1 MEKKLMV
8 IPPNQMNKSGKE
20 RDLKKL
26 RVAAYCRVS
35 TEQEEQL
42 GSLINQVVYY
52 REYIGEKEEYQLVE
66 IFSDEGISGTGTR
79 KRTGFRRMILACEE
93 GKIDLVIT
101 KSISRFARNTRD
113 CLYYA
118 RHLKSLGIP
127 VIFEK
132 ECINT
137 MESSGE
143 LLFTIL
149 SSLAQEESR
158 NISENTRWGI
168 RSRFQQG
175 IPHINTECF
184 LGYDKDEKGGL
195 VINPDQAQTVRRIF
209 REFLEGW
216 QPSEIARR
224 LKQEKIPGVHGEPR
238 WAAVSILRMLRN
250 EAYKGDLLM
259 QKYYVQDFLTG
270 EIRSNDGRL
279 AQYYV
284 ENNHKAIIK
293 RRTWDAVQLEL
304 KRLEKLRE
312 FRHIRELG
320 SCTMEPYYGKLF
332 CACCG
337 GKITKKSGKS
347 IWKCKNTGK
356 NGNMCFSQPVEEEH
370 ITAAIGDAWRKLV
383 QQRENLLTE
392 WENAIEHGDA
402 LESIRAE
409 QLQELTGK
417 YAQWEDVKHLTRML
431 IRGIL
436 IDGSGNLR
444 IKFMDDTC
452 LQSADFQAGNS
463 VIQ

>member
-8 IPPNQMNKSGKE
+8 IPPNQMNKNGKE

-79 KRTGFRRMILACEE
+79 KRTGFRRMISACEE

-113 CLYYA
+113 CLHYA

-209 REFLEGW
+209 QEFLEGW

-224 LKQEKIPGVHGEPR
+224 LNQEKITGVHGEPR

-259 QKYYVQDFLTG
+259 QKYYVQDFLTR

-279 AQYYV
+279 TQYYV

-304 KRLEKLRE
+304 KRLEELRE

-347 IWKCKNTGK
+347 IWKCKNIGK
-356 NGNMCFSQPVEEEH
+356 KGDMCFSKPVEEEH
-370 ITAAIGDAWRKLV
+370 ITAAIGDAWKKLV

-392 WENAIEHGDA
+392 WENVIEHGNA
-402 LESIRAE
+402 LESLRAE
-409 QLQELTGK
+409 QLKELTEK
-417 YAQWEDVKHLTRML
+417 YAQWEGVKHLTRML
-431 IRGIL
+431 IREIL

-463 VIQ
+463 VVQ